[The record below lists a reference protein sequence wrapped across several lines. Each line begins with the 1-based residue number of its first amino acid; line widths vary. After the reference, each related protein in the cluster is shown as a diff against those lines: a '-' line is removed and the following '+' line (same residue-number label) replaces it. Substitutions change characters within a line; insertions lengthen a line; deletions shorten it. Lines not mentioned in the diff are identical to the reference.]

1 MPRAVWYFLDIRAS
15 VKAYSENDPIWRLNY
30 NVEWYREVLEK
41 AHYIYTPSY
50 LFNKIDY
57 DLPYT
62 PWAVYQFGYIQTL
75 PIVMEK
81 HNLLEIMDYVKKHRC
96 FEDFEEKVDSKQKL
110 AFETQWRH
118 EQTKHPQ
125 ISLEEYSEK
134 NDIFNASDVEE
145 QVVSK
150 ETINEFTA
158 TLDDTDKRILELR
171 MEGRTY
177 EEIAKELGYKTPS
190 AVQKRIKKIGT
201 AFQKHADTDIGY
213 D

>member
-1 MPRAVWYFLDIRAS
+1 M
-15 VKAYSENDPIWRLNY
+15 
-30 NVEWYREVLEK
+30 
-41 AHYIYTPSY
+41 
-50 LFNKIDY
+50 
-57 DLPYT
+57 
-62 PWAVYQFGYIQTL
+62 

-96 FEDFEEKVDSKQKL
+96 FEDFDENVDSIQKL

-125 ISLEEYSEK
+125 ISLEEYSEN
-134 NDIFNASDVEE
+134 NDILNDSSDVEE
-145 QVVSK
+145 QVVSQ
-150 ETINEFTA
+150 ETINEFTE
-158 TLDDTDKRILELR
+158 TLNEKDKRILELR
-171 MEGRTY
+171 LEGRTY